1 MCALLCKLVTGITAP
16 SPPRNDECVAVHK
29 TSGISNAPRETSPL
43 WGAKRVLRGKFGCV
57 LAAYRMSAELGGRYA
72 EGSEMVHQLTVGA
85 LWVHPSWVLETGI
98 IQDLNGPDTTSFLLG
113 IRKHF

>member
-1 MCALLCKLVTGITAP
+1 
-16 SPPRNDECVAVHK
+16 
-29 TSGISNAPRETSPL
+29 
-43 WGAKRVLRGKFGCV
+43 
-57 LAAYRMSAELGGRYA
+57 MSAELGGRYA